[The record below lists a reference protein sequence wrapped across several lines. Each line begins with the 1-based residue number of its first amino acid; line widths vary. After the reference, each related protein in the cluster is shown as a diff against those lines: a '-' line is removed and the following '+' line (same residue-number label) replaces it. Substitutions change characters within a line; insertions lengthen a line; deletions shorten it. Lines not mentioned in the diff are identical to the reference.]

1 MTKHSTLHPHTVL
14 SRVDGDVQFDLR
26 ELFSLQVLCQT
37 PADLAT
43 EML

>member
-1 MTKHSTLHPHTVL
+1 MTKHSALPPHTVL
-14 SRVDGDVQFDLR
+14 SRVDGDVQFDLGTV
-26 ELFSLQVLCQT
+26 FSLQALCQT